1 MISQDRLR
9 NFSIIAHIDHGKS
22 TLADRLL
29 ELTHTVEGRQ
39 MQSQVLD
46 SMDLEREKGITIKA
60 RAVRLEY
67 TARDGLTYGLNLIDT
82 PGHVDFAYEVSHSL
96 QACEGAILVVDA
108 TQGIEAQTL
117 ANVHLAL
124 REGLTLIPV
133 LNKIDLPSADP
144 ETIMD
149 ELENVLAIPRE
160 EVLLVSAKDGT
171 GVPEVLE
178 AIVARIPA
186 PKGDPA
192 KPLKGLIFD
201 SHYDAYK
208 GVVVYVRL
216 AQGTLRL
223 HDEIRLMASGAEA
236 EPLELGVFR
245 PQLVPVK
252 QLVAG
257 EVGYIA
263 TGLKSVRDAQVGD
276 TVTTIARPATEP
288 LPGYQAAKSLVF
300 AGIYPVSGE
309 DYPLLREALE
319 KLHLNDASFTY
330 EPESSVALGFGFRC
344 GFLGLLHMEIVQERL
359 EREFGLDLIA
369 SAPSVEYH
377 VIQTLGRGTVAVD
390 NPSLL
395 PNPTD
400 IEEIEEPWVKLSVVT
415 PSQYI
420 GPLMELSTNRRGTFV
435 NMEYLDPTRV
445 VLHFEMP
452 LAELIIDYFDQLKS
466 RSQGYASMDYEEL
479 GYRTGEPR
487 QGRHPRQ
494 RRAGRRA
501 VAHRPPRQG
510 PGDGPRPDR
519 AAQGADPAPDVRDP
533 DPGGDRLERRRP
545 RNRPGD
551 AQERPRQV
559 LRWRHHAEAEA
570 AREAERG
577 QAADEA
583 GRLGRDPAGGV
594 PRHAPDGRRLME
606 DWLPTLQRL
615 IAVGPGAAP
624 RHAPA
629 RAGAVQRGRVRRG
642 RPTAG
647 RRRSAAGSPG
657 TSSASGSIFGI
668 IYIHPDAVRRAAPRR
683 GRSRPGDRLRLPLR
697 GDRDGARA
705 GDRLLP
711 LPPDPAPGCLVV
723 SRARSS
729 TRSPPRSSTR

>member
-1 MISQDRLR
+1 MKVRRLHSGVVSTPIPQQRLR

-29 ELTHTVEGRQ
+29 EMTHTIDARQ
-39 MQSQVLD
+39 MTSQVLD

-60 RAVRLEY
+60 RSARLEY
-67 TARDGLTYGLNLIDT
+67 TANDGLVYGLNLIDT

-124 REGLTLIPV
+124 RENLTLIPV

-160 EVLLVSAKDGT
+160 EVLLASAKDGT
-171 GVPEVLE
+171 GVAEILE

-186 PKGDPA
+186 PKGDPKA
-192 KPLKGLIFD
+192 PLKGLIFD

-208 GVVVYVRL
+208 GVIVYVRL
-216 AQGTLRL
+216 AQGTIHHNDAVL
-223 HDEIRLMASGAEA
+223 LMGSGVTAD
-236 EPLELGVFR
+236 PLELGVFR
-245 PQLVPVK
+245 PQLVPVQ

-257 EVGYIA
+257 EVGYVA

-276 TVTTIARPATEP
+276 TLTSATRPADVP
-288 LPGYQAAKSLVF
+288 LPGYQPAKSLVF

-309 DYPLLREALE
+309 DYPLLRDALE

-359 EREFGLDLIA
+359 EREFSLDLIA

-377 VIQTLGRGTVAVD
+377 VIRTLGRGELVVD
-390 NPSLL
+390 NPALL

-400 IEEIEEPWVKLSVVT
+400 IEEIQEPWVKLSVVT

-420 GPLMELSTNRRGTFV
+420 GPLMELSTNRRGDFS

-452 LAELIIDYFDQLKS
+452 LAELIVDYFDQLKS

-479 GYRTGEPR
+479 GYRPANLAKVDILVNGEPVDALSLIVHRDRAQSVGR
-487 QGRHPRQ
+487 QLAERLKQLIPRQ
-494 RRAGRRA
+494 MFEIPIQAAIGSNVVARETVRAMRKNVLA
-501 VAHRPPRQG
+501 KCY
-510 PGDGPRPDR
+510 
-519 AAQGADPAPDVRDP
+519 
-533 DPGGDRLERRRP
+533 GGDITRKRKLLEKQKEGKQRMKRVGSVEIP
-545 RNRPGD
+545 
-551 AQERPRQV
+551 QEAFLAM
-559 LRWRHHAEAEA
+559 LRM
-570 AREAERG
+570 
-577 QAADEA
+577 DE
-583 GRLGRDPAGGV
+583 G
-594 PRHAPDGRRLME
+594 
-606 DWLPTLQRL
+606 
-615 IAVGPGAAP
+615 
-624 RHAPA
+624 
-629 RAGAVQRGRVRRG
+629 
-642 RPTAG
+642 
-647 RRRSAAGSPG
+647 
-657 TSSASGSIFGI
+657 
-668 IYIHPDAVRRAAPRR
+668 
-683 GRSRPGDRLRLPLR
+683 
-697 GDRDGARA
+697 
-705 GDRLLP
+705 
-711 LPPDPAPGCLVV
+711 
-723 SRARSS
+723 
-729 TRSPPRSSTR
+729 